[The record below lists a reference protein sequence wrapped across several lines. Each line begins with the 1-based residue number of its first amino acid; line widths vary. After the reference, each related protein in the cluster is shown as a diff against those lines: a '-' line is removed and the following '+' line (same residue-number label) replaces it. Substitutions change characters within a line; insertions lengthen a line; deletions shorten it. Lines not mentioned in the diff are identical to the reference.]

1 MQKRI
6 LISTIVIL
14 LITVAALGAVL
25 HKQYNRIEV
34 LQACDQD
41 RFSDQTYK
49 HCGELENKYNI
60 EYLCTSLKVDAY
72 CWTEVK

>member
-1 MQKRI
+1 MQKKI
-6 LISTIVIL
+6 LIFTIVIL
-14 LITVAALGAVL
+14 LLAVAALAAVL
-25 HKQYNRIEV
+25 QKQYQRIET

-41 RFSDQTYK
+41 RYSDQAYK

-60 EYLCTSLKVDAY
+60 EYLCTSLEVNAY